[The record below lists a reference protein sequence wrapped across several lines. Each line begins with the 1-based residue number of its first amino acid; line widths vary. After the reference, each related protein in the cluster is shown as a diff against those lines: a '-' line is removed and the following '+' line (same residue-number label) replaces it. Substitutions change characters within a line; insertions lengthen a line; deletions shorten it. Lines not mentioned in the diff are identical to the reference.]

1 MNKKKKSKKRI
12 GKVNP
17 VLYAIVYA
25 ALKRKYTKKYNK
37 VAICLHFLIVNK
49 AGIKKSFWGYSLA
62 IQCLEL
68 GTFTAGDWVQSLVR
82 ELGFTN
88 CVVWF
93 KKKSHS
99 AQEL

>member
-1 MNKKKKSKKRI
+1 
-12 GKVNP
+12 
-17 VLYAIVYA
+17 
-25 ALKRKYTKKYNK
+25 
-37 VAICLHFLIVNK
+37 VNK

-93 KKKSHS
+93 KKKKVILHRNYRKIK
-99 AQEL
+99 E